1 MEQLE
6 TLGETLLDFSEIAE
20 LEALLKQ
27 QAV

>member
-1 MEQLE
+1 M
-6 TLGETLLDFSEIAE
+6 GETLLDFSEIAE